1 MTMQLT
7 ERAKELIPKSRIVSF
22 TPWKNSFS
30 SEIIAIFQ
38 QADNEGRYLTDDDL
52 ERIKNLASNTSLMLE
67 PARLLR
73 DRAHNLVANAREKVL
88 ADFPHIAEPGNDL
101 YPPERA
107 EACWRDFWHFLR
119 CITYSIAAK
128 NPEFINEEGI
138 KNMKL
143 LYQELRVPLAAMI
156 CGLSQLKTVSLQ
168 QFSSSEEQELLTL
181 AFDHLI
187 TSLKQFSLA

>member
-1 MTMQLT
+1 MQLS

-22 TPWKNSFS
+22 ATWNDLFS
-30 SEIIAIFQ
+30 DEIISIFQ
-38 QADNEGRYLTDDDL
+38 AADDQGRYLTDCDL
-52 ERIKNLASNTSLMLE
+52 ERIKNLASDTSLMLE

-73 DRAHNLVANAREKVL
+73 DQAPNLVANAREKVL

-128 NPEFINEEGI
+128 TPEFTSEKGL
-138 KNMKL
+138 KNMEL

-156 CGLSQLKTVSLQ
+156 CGLSQLKAVSLQ
-168 QFSSSEEQELLTL
+168 QFSSEEQELLTL
-181 AFDHLI
+181 SFDHLI
-187 TSLKQFSLA
+187 SSLKHFNAA